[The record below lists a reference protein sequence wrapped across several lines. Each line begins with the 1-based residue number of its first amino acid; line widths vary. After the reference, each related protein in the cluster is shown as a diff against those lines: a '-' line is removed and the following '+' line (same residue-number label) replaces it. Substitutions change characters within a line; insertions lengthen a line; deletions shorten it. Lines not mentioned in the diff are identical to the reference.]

1 MHLRSERCLA
11 ALSIYNLALDFRN
24 MKKFA
29 SQNMKYIGILF
40 MSLMLLSF
48 SANVFSQIATT
59 VNLYG
64 NTSTLTI
71 TNNVAT
77 VVDDA
82 LVIEANGTLTDFTV
96 SITGSYVLGDV
107 LSYNG
112 STPSGI
118 SASAFNTTTRSIQFT
133 GTASVLVWQEFLRR
147 VTIRTVSATCYQE
160 QRQVS
165 FVVGKKY
172 YNISNDHFYE
182 LSTSYS
188 HFKVSLANANLTSYF
203 GRVGYLATLT
213 SPAENFFVSKILATD
228 SWFGA
233 SDNFALINAAIGGT
247 NTFANQGAS
256 EGKWYW
262 VTGPEKGTQFVTGNG
277 IGVTPGAAVPGKYSN
292 FGPYEPNNAF
302 SSEHYGEIYV
312 TDGTW
317 NDYPETG
324 WGRTDIR
331 SLIEYG
337 GSATDNGSS
346 NPVSTRNLIISGAP
360 SGTITGGNINV
371 CSGTPFTLTHNGLAA
386 GGSVIRWEYS
396 FDNFLT
402 NPVPINNT
410 TTTLT
415 TTISQTNYYRA
426 VVSNSGCANLVT
438 SSTKITLNETSGG
451 TLFPATLTFCQN
463 SFVDLILNNYTGS
476 IVKWQVSTSST
487 FANDITDI
495 SVTTPTLSYQITGT
509 GNTYYFRA
517 VLSNCGST
525 YYSIRATATK
535 NTGTPPVGGSVSD
548 LSFCGGSNSGTLQLT
563 SNTGTVSKWQRSV
576 DGGTQWVDI
585 SNTTTSIS
593 FTGISSTTKYRAV
606 ITNGGSCGTAFS
618 SVGTVYVNQA
628 PVGGTISGSGSSA
641 CSSVLTLNNYV
652 GAIQW
657 QASTTSTTTGFANI
671 DNATN
676 NTYTTSN
683 QSTTTYYRALVSSG
697 TCSGVYSGVF
707 TLTGF
712 CVPFTL
718 TGDGCVNRTTLSSTN
733 SFTSYAWFLNGTEIP
748 NTNSQTYSPTA
759 AGNYYVRVFDGAN
772 YGTSS
777 DITINVC
784 GITQTGKMHATEYLI
799 NTLGGAA
806 NTTNKGVD
814 ERGKIHN

>member
-1 MHLRSERCLA
+1 
-11 ALSIYNLALDFRN
+11 
-24 MKKFA
+24 MKD
-29 SQNMKYIGILF
+29 IGILF

-48 SANVFSQIATT
+48 SSKVFSQIATT

-64 NTSTLTI
+64 NASTLTI

-118 SASAFNTTTRSIQFT
+118 SASTFNTTTRSIQFT

-147 VTIRTVSATCYQE
+147 VTLQTVSATCYQE

-172 YNISNDHFYE
+172 YNISNHHFYE
-182 LSTSYS
+182 LSTSNWFY
-188 HFKVSLANANLTSYF
+188 KVALANANLTSYF

-233 SDNFALINAAIGGT
+233 SDDYELINAAIGGT
-247 NTFANQGAS
+247 NTFANQAAS

-262 VTGPEKGTQFVTGNG
+262 VTGPEKGTQFANGGTGL
-277 IGVTPGAAVPGKYSN
+277 TGKYEN
-292 FGPYEPNNAF
+292 FTGSEPNNF
-302 SSEHYGEIYV
+302 NSFEHYGEMYV

-317 NDYPETG
+317 NDYPNDG
-324 WGRTDIR
+324 WGRNNSVRADNIKA
-331 SLIEYG
+331 LIEYG
-337 GSATDNGSS
+337 GSATDNSSS

-402 NPVPINNT
+402 NPVPISNT

-463 SFVDLILNNYTGS
+463 SFVDLTLNNYTGS
-476 IVKWQVSTSST
+476 IVKWQVSTSSD

-495 SVTTPTLSYQITGT
+495 SATTPTLSYQITGT

-517 VLSNCGST
+517 VLTNCGST

-535 NTGTPPVGGSVSD
+535 NSGTPPVGGSVSD

-563 SNTGTVSKWQRSV
+563 SNTGTVNKWQRSV
-576 DGGTQWVDI
+576 DGGTQWTDI
-585 SNTTTSIS
+585 SNTATSIG
-593 FTGISSTTKYRAV
+593 FTGISSTTKYRAI
-606 ITNGGSCGTAFS
+606 ITNGGSCGTALS

-628 PVGGTISGSGSSA
+628 PVAGTILGSGSSA

-657 QASTTSTTTGFANI
+657 QASTTSTTTGFTNI

-683 QSTTTYYRALVSSG
+683 QSITTYYRALVSSG
-697 TCSGVYSGVF
+697 TCSGVYSEVF

-733 SFTSYAWFLNGTEIP
+733 TFTSYAWFLNGTEIP
-748 NTNSQTYSPTA
+748 DTNSRTYSPTA

-784 GITQTGKMHATEYLI
+784 GITATGRMSATTNLI

-806 NTTNKGVD
+806 NTSNKGVD
-814 ERGKIHN
+814 ERGKILDVPN

>member
-1 MHLRSERCLA
+1 
-11 ALSIYNLALDFRN
+11 
-24 MKKFA
+24 MKN
-29 SQNMKYIGILF
+29 STSHTMKYIGILF

-48 SANVFSQIATT
+48 SANVFSQTATT

-64 NTSTLTI
+64 NASTLTI

-107 LSYNG
+107 LFYNG
-112 STPSGI
+112 SLPSGI
-118 SASAFNTTTRSIQFT
+118 NASAFNTTTRSIQFT

-147 VTIRTVSATCYQE
+147 VTIKTVSATCYQE

-182 LSTSYS
+182 LSTSNWFY
-188 HFKVSLANANLTSYF
+188 KVALANANLTSYF

-233 SDNFALINAAIGGT
+233 SDDFELINAAIGGT
-247 NTFANQGAS
+247 NTFANQAAS

-262 VTGPEKGTQFVTGNG
+262 VTGPEKGTQFATGG
-277 IGVTPGAAVPGKYSN
+277 TGLTGKYENFTGSEPNNYSN
-292 FGPYEPNNAF
+292 F
-302 SSEHYGEIYV
+302 EHYGEIYV

-317 NDYPETG
+317 NDYPDNG
-324 WGRTDIR
+324 WGRQTDQPTSNDIKA
-331 SLIEYG
+331 LIEYG

-360 SGTITGGNINV
+360 SGTVTGGNINV

-402 NPVPINNT
+402 NPVTISNT

-426 VVSNSGCANLVT
+426 VVSNSGCTDLVT

-463 SFVDLILNNYTGS
+463 SFVDLALNNYTGS
-476 IVKWQVSTSST
+476 IVKWQVSTSSD

-517 VLSNCGST
+517 VLTNCGST

-563 SNTGTVSKWQRSV
+563 SNTGTVNKWQRSV
-576 DGGTQWVDI
+576 DGGTQWIDI
-585 SNTTTSIS
+585 SNTATSNG

-606 ITNGGSCGTAFS
+606 ITNGGSCGTALS
-618 SVGTVYVNQA
+618 SVGTVFVNQA
-628 PVGGTISGSGSSA
+628 PVSGTILGSGSSA

-671 DNATN
+671 ENATN
-676 NTYTTSN
+676 NTYTTAN
-683 QSTTTYYRALVSSG
+683 QSTTTYYRALLSSG
-697 TCSGVYSGVF
+697 TCSGVYSEVF

-733 SFTSYAWFLNGTEIP
+733 TFNSYAWFLNGSEIS
-748 NTNSQTYSPTA
+748 NTNSQTYSPSA
-759 AGNYYVRVFDGAN
+759 AGNYYVRVFNGAN

-777 DITINVC
+777 EITIYTC
-784 GITQTGKMHATEYLI
+784 GITATGRMSATTNMI
-799 NTLGGAA
+799 NRLGGAA
-806 NTTNKGVD
+806 NTANKGVD
-814 ERGKIHN
+814 DRGLILNVPN

>member
-1 MHLRSERCLA
+1 
-11 ALSIYNLALDFRN
+11 
-24 MKKFA
+24 MKN
-29 SQNMKYIGILF
+29 STSHTMKYIGILF

-48 SANVFSQIATT
+48 SANVFSQTATT

-64 NTSTLTI
+64 NASTLTI

-107 LSYNG
+107 LFYNG
-112 STPSGI
+112 SLPSGI
-118 SASAFNTTTRSIQFT
+118 NASAFNTTTRSIQFT

-147 VTIRTVSATCYQE
+147 VTIKTVSATCYQE

-182 LSTSYS
+182 LSTSNWFY
-188 HFKVSLANANLTSYF
+188 KVALANANLTSYF

-233 SDNFALINAAIGGT
+233 SDDFELINAAIGGT
-247 NTFANQGAS
+247 NTFANQAAS

-262 VTGPEKGTQFVTGNG
+262 VTGPEKGTQFATGG
-277 IGVTPGAAVPGKYSN
+277 TGLTGKYENFTGSEPNNYSN
-292 FGPYEPNNAF
+292 F
-302 SSEHYGEIYV
+302 EHYGEIYV

-317 NDYPETG
+317 NDYPDNG
-324 WGRTDIR
+324 WGRQTDQPTSNDIKA
-331 SLIEYG
+331 LIEYG

-360 SGTITGGNINV
+360 SGTVTGGNINV

-402 NPVPINNT
+402 NPVTISNT

-426 VVSNSGCANLVT
+426 VVSNSGCTDLVT

-463 SFVDLILNNYTGS
+463 SFVDLALNNYTGS
-476 IVKWQVSTSST
+476 IVKWQVSTSSD

-517 VLSNCGST
+517 VLTNCGST

-563 SNTGTVSKWQRSV
+563 SNTGTVNKWQRSV
-576 DGGTQWVDI
+576 DGGTQWIDI
-585 SNTTTSIS
+585 SNTATSNG

-606 ITNGGSCGTAFS
+606 ITNGGSCGTALS
-618 SVGTVYVNQA
+618 SVGTVFVNQA
-628 PVGGTISGSGSSA
+628 PVSGTILGSGSSA

-671 DNATN
+671 ENATN
-676 NTYTTSN
+676 NTYTTAN
-683 QSTTTYYRALVSSG
+683 QSTTTCYRALLSSG
-697 TCSGVYSGVF
+697 TCSGVYSEVF

-733 SFTSYAWFLNGTEIP
+733 TFNSYAWFLNGSEIS
-748 NTNSQTYSPTA
+748 NTNSQTYSPSA
-759 AGNYYVRVFDGAN
+759 AGNYYVRVFNGAN

-777 DITINVC
+777 EITIYTC
-784 GITQTGKMHATEYLI
+784 GITATGRMSATTNMI
-799 NTLGGAA
+799 NRLGGAA
-806 NTTNKGVD
+806 NTANKGVD
-814 ERGKIHN
+814 DRGLILNVPN

>member
-1 MHLRSERCLA
+1 MKELA
-11 ALSIYNLALDFRN
+11 SHP
-24 MKKFA
+24 MKIF
-29 SQNMKYIGILF
+29 GILF
-40 MSLMLLSF
+40 MSLLLLSF
-48 SANVFSQIATT
+48 SSEVFSQTATT

-71 TNNVAT
+71 TNNVST

-96 SITGSYVLGDV
+96 SITGSYVSGDV
-107 LSYNG
+107 LFYNG
-112 STPSGI
+112 TLPSGI
-118 SASAFNTTTRSIQFT
+118 QASAFNTTTRSIQFT

-182 LSTSYS
+182 LSTQNWYY
-188 HFKVSLANANLTSYF
+188 KVALANANLTSYF

-233 SDNFALINAAIGGT
+233 TDDFELINAAIGGT
-247 NTFANQGAS
+247 NTFANQAAS

-262 VTGPEKGTQFVTGNG
+262 VSGPEKGTQFANGGTGL
-277 IGVTPGAAVPGKYSN
+277 TGKYEN
-292 FGPYEPNNAF
+292 FVGGEPNNF
-302 SSEHYGEIYV
+302 NSFEHYGEIYV

-317 NDYPETG
+317 NDYPNDG
-324 WGRTDIR
+324 WGRNNSVRADNIKA
-331 SLIEYG
+331 LIEYG
-337 GSATDNGSS
+337 GTATDNNSS
-346 NPVSTRNLIISGAP
+346 NPVSTRNLIITGAP
-360 SGTITGGNINV
+360 SGTVTGGNINV

-386 GGSVIRWEYS
+386 GGSIIRWEYS

-402 NPVPINNT
+402 NPVTISNA

-415 TTISQTNYYRA
+415 TNTSQTNYYRA
-426 VVSNSGCANLVT
+426 VVNNSGCSNLVT
-438 SSTKITLNETSGG
+438 SSTKITINETSGG

-463 SFVDLILNNYTGS
+463 SYVDLTLNNYTGT

-487 FANDITDI
+487 FASDITDI
-495 SVTTPTLSYQITGT
+495 SVTTPTLSYQITGS
-509 GNTYYFRA
+509 GSTYYFRA
-517 VLSNCGST
+517 VLTNCSST
-525 YYSIRATATK
+525 YYSVRATATK

-576 DGGTQWVDI
+576 DGGTQWTDI
-585 SNTTTSIS
+585 ANTATSNG

-606 ITNGGSCGTAFS
+606 ITNGGSCGTALS
-618 SVGTVYVNQA
+618 SVGTVYVNQSA
-628 PVGGTISGSGSSA
+628 VGGTISGAASTVCQGTNSTL
-641 CSSVLTLNNYV
+641 LTLNNYV
-652 GAIQW
+652 GAMRW
-657 QASTTSTTTGFANI
+657 QSSTTSESTGFANI
-671 DNATN
+671 DNAI
-676 NTYTTSN
+676 TYTFTSSN
-683 QSTTTYYRALVSSG
+683 IPVTTYYRAVLSSG
-697 TCSGVYSGVF
+697 TCDPVNSTVF
-707 TLTGF
+707 TLTTTAPLS
-712 CVPFTL
+712 VPFTL
-718 TGDGCVNRTTLSSTN
+718 TGDGCANNRTTLSSDNTFN
-733 SFTSYAWFLNGTEIP
+733 SYAWFLNGSEIS
-748 NTNSQTYSPTA
+748 NTNSQTYSPGA
-759 AGNYYVRVFDGAN
+759 AGNYYVRVFNGTC

-777 DITINVC
+777 DITINAC
-784 GITQTGKMHATEYLI
+784 GITQTGQMSATTSSQI

-806 NTTNKGVD
+806 NTTNKAVD
-814 ERGKIHN
+814 ERGLILNVPN

>member
-1 MHLRSERCLA
+1 
-11 ALSIYNLALDFRN
+11 
-24 MKKFA
+24 MKN
-29 SQNMKYIGILF
+29 STSHTMKYIGILF

-59 VNLYG
+59 VNLTG
-64 NTSTLTI
+64 NASTLTI

-107 LSYNG
+107 LFYNG
-112 STPSGI
+112 SLPSGI
-118 SASAFNTTTRSIQFT
+118 NASAFNTTTRSIQFT

-147 VTIRTVSATCYQE
+147 VTIKTVSATCYQE

-182 LSTSYS
+182 LSTSNWFY
-188 HFKVSLANANLTSYF
+188 KVALANANLTSYF

-233 SDNFALINAAIGGT
+233 SDDFELINAAIGGT
-247 NTFANQGAS
+247 NTFANQAAS

-262 VTGPEKGTQFVTGNG
+262 VTGPEKGTQFATGG
-277 IGVTPGAAVPGKYSN
+277 TGLTGKYENFTGSEPNNYSN
-292 FGPYEPNNAF
+292 F
-302 SSEHYGEIYV
+302 EHYGEIYV

-317 NDYPETG
+317 NDYPDNG
-324 WGRTDIR
+324 WGRQTDQPTSNDIKA
-331 SLIEYG
+331 LIEYG

-360 SGTITGGNINV
+360 SGTVTGGNINV

-402 NPVPINNT
+402 NPVTISNT

-426 VVSNSGCANLVT
+426 VVSNSGCTDLVT

-463 SFVDLILNNYTGS
+463 SFVDLALNNYTGS
-476 IVKWQVSTSST
+476 IVKWQVSTSSD

-517 VLSNCGST
+517 VLTNCGST

-563 SNTGTVSKWQRSV
+563 SNTGTVNKWQRSV
-576 DGGTQWVDI
+576 DGGTQWIDI
-585 SNTTTSIS
+585 SNTATSNG

-606 ITNGGSCGTAFS
+606 ITNGGSCGTALS
-618 SVGTVYVNQA
+618 SVGTVFVNQA
-628 PVGGTISGSGSSA
+628 PVSGTILGSGSSA

-671 DNATN
+671 ENATN
-676 NTYTTSN
+676 NTYTTAN
-683 QSTTTYYRALVSSG
+683 QSTTTYYRALLSSG
-697 TCSGVYSGVF
+697 TCSGVYSEVF

-733 SFTSYAWFLNGTEIP
+733 TFNSYAWFLNGSEIS
-748 NTNSQTYSPTA
+748 NTNSQTYSPSA
-759 AGNYYVRVFDGAN
+759 AGNYYVRVFNGAN

-777 DITINVC
+777 EITIYTC
-784 GITQTGKMHATEYLI
+784 GITATGRMSATTNMI
-799 NTLGGAA
+799 NRLGGAA
-806 NTTNKGVD
+806 NTANKGVD
-814 ERGKIHN
+814 DRGLILNVPN